1 MKRIIPFM
9 LLALALTAPRAEAKL
24 NVACSYPW
32 IADLASKIGGDRVSV
47 SSLSQGNWNPH
58 FVVARPSLIAR
69 AREADLLII
78 NGAHLEIGWLPPVV
92 RESRNPNIQQ
102 GSRGLLDLSTAVRLI
117 EIPVDVSRAGGDVH
131 PDGNPHYALD
141 PHNILPLAATV
152 AARLALIDPE
162 GSAMYESN
170 LSVFQTE
177 WKKRLAAWDSRLSGL
192 KGVKAVSYH
201 SLYNYFIRR
210 YGIMLVGTVEPLP
223 GIPPSSRHMESLVER
238 SRAEKLMLVFH
249 DVYNPAGP
257 SRMLAGK
264 TGARLVVL
272 PHDVGSVPEAND
284 LFGLF
289 DSIAA
294 RLER

>member
-1 MKRIIPFM
+1 MKRILSFA
-9 LLALALTAPRAEAKL
+9 LLALTLIASRADAKL

-47 SSLSQGNWNPH
+47 SSLSRGSWNPH
-58 FVVARPSLIAR
+58 FVVPRPSLIVR

-78 NGAHLEIGWLPPVV
+78 NGAQLEIGWLPPVV

-102 GSRGLLDLSTAVRLI
+102 GTRGLLDLSTAVRLI
-117 EIPVDVSRAGGDVH
+117 DKPVDVSRSGGDVH

-141 PHNILPLAATV
+141 PHNIIPLSSAV
-152 AARLALIDPE
+152 AARYALIDPE
-162 GSAMYESN
+162 GAALYESN
-170 LSVFQTE
+170 LSVFRTE

-192 KGVKAVSYH
+192 RGIKAVSYH
-201 SLYNYFIRR
+201 SLYNYFARR

-238 SRAEKLMLVFH
+238 SRAEKLTLVLQ

-289 DSIAA
+289 DSIAG